1 MEGLVLEKFE
11 RKRWLNSSN
20 ITSIT
25 FYYFLSQSFVF
36 YKRFWSFIDKNRN
49 KIRNRTSKF
58 LILTSKAIS
67 YFAIFS
73 RNSKTSWRCFY

>member
-1 MEGLVLEKFE
+1 MLEKFE

-49 KIRNRTSKF
+49 WIRDLSSKF
-58 LILTSKAIS
+58 LNLISKSIV

-73 RNSKTSWRCFY
+73 SNLKTSWGCFY